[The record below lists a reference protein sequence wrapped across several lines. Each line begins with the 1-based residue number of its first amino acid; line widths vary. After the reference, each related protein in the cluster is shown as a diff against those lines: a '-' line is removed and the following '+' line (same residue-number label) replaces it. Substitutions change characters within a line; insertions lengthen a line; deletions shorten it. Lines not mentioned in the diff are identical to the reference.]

1 MRRAIAWNSIRPN
14 PAKDG
19 GPGDPAKGRQL
30 LWPTGLLQEG
40 LNVHSW
46 NVYFYD
52 IDVKDSCLRFRRVA
66 WRVALDTP

>member
-1 MRRAIAWNSIRPN
+1 MRRSMAWNGVGPN

-40 LNVHSW
+40 LNVHS
-46 NVYFYD
+46 
-52 IDVKDSCLRFRRVA
+52 
-66 WRVALDTP
+66 